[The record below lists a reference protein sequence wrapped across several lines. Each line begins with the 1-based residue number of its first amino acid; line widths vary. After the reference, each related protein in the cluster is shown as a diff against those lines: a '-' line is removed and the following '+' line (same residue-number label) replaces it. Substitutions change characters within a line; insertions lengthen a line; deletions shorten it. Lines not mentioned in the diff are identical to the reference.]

1 MQRGD
6 PDLRALMVSAQQGD
20 KPSYRALLD
29 QCGRWLRRYY
39 ARRLPPALIDDIV
52 QETLIS
58 VHRKR
63 ASYDTS
69 RPFLPWLAAIAR
81 YRWVD
86 ALRKMRETVEID
98 ETHAVTEDVSGA
110 VIARLS
116 LERLMDNLPAAQAVA
131 ITLTKVEGCSIAE
144 TARLCGQSEAA
155 IKVNIH
161 RGIKKLRVM
170 IEND

>member
-1 MQRGD
+1 MRLGD
-6 PDLRALMVSAQQGD
+6 ADLRGLMANAQKGD

-29 QCGRWLRRYY
+29 QCGRWLRRYF
-39 ARRLPPALIDDIV
+39 AHRLPPALIDDIV

-58 VHRKR
+58 LHRKR
-63 ASYDTS
+63 ASYDPS

-86 ALRKMRETVEID
+86 ALRKIRDTVEIE
-98 ETHAVTEDVSGA
+98 ETDAVTDNASGA

-116 LERLMDNLPAAQAVA
+116 LERLMDNLPAAQAAA

-155 IKVNIH
+155 VKVNIH